1 MEMGNKLRGL
11 SHFFITVFLSGFA
24 DWIVAPAITDLTMQA
39 VCPGQDQ
46 CPLAIYLSGFQQAV
60 VGLGTL
66 VMLPVIGNLSDKYG
80 RKALLTVPMTLSIIP
95 SGILAYS
102 IETPYFY
109 AYYVLKTLFGL
120 VCEGSVVT
128 LAHAYM
134 ADNVPEQQRASAFG
148 ILAGVLSASL
158 LCGTLAAR
166 FLSTTFTFQVATVAS
181 IIGLAYMRISLK
193 EQVCDTGDN
202 MLRPILKAGTDDI
215 RNDPDA
221 DHSPR
226 TVPRFKNIPSIRDVI
241 CLLRISTT
249 FSQAAFIDFLSS
261 LEMGGIKSSLLYFL
275 RARFHFNQPQFAE
288 LMLIVAVA
296 MAISQLL
303 LMPALVSVISE
314 EKLLSLGLFMSFMH
328 VLSSSIAWAVW
339 VPYASNILFAVF
351 VGLVSPCIR
360 SIASKQVSPSSQG
373 MAQGCMSGIE
383 SFAQILSPLIF
394 SPLTALFL
402 SENAPFYFPGFSL
415 TCMSLTLMVAFIQS
429 LFVKVA
435 PPVEA

>member
-241 CLLRISTT
+241 CLLRIR
-249 FSQAAFIDFLSS
+249 S
-261 LEMGGIKSSLLYFL
+261 LQYFL

-429 LFVKVA
+429 LFIKVA